1 MAQTATIPPKGLGS
15 LQWHD
20 LLKGLYYAAI
30 GQLLALVGFLFT
42 GLLQEHPH
50 FPSWV
55 EWLPYVKA
63 TLYAIGG
70 YIAGKLGVN
79 NVGQIFAKDK
89 PIVHVDATAL
99 DELKAKAE
107 QADEAVG

>member
-1 MAQTATIPPKGLGS
+1 MSEIATTVPPKGLGNVR
-15 LQWHD
+15 WKD
-20 LLKGLYYAAI
+20 LVKGIYYACI
-30 GQLLALVGFLFT
+30 GQILALIGFMFT

-50 FPSWV
+50 FPTWV

-79 NVGQIFAKDK
+79 NVGQIFQKDK
-89 PIVHVDATAL
+89 PVVHVDANQLASL
-99 DELKAKAE
+99 QE
-107 QADEAVG
+107 QADK